1 MQDSGFWILDS
12 GCRILDSGFWILDS
26 GFWILNF
33 GYRILDSGFWI
44 LDSGFRIQDSGFWIQ
59 DSGFRSMIQ
68 DSGFWILDSGFRI
81 QDAGCKHW
89 AQPFANTRAFHFFCS
104 ETSKF
109 EPKLVFYD
117 KAPSSLRV
125 DILNLRPFWSE
136 TLKSRSSTTLRI
148 FILKSNF

>member
-12 GCRILDSGFWILDS
+12 GCRIQEAGF
-26 GFWILNF
+26 
-33 GYRILDSGFWI
+33 RILDSGFWI
-44 LDSGFRIQDSGFWIQ
+44 LDTGFWILDSGFWIQ
-59 DSGFRSMIQ
+59 DSGFRIQDSGFRIQDSGPWFRIQ

-81 QDAGCKHW
+81 QDSGCKHW

-125 DILNLRPFWSE
+125 DILNLRPFSSE